1 MEIMKESQKKLGQA
15 GNVADIDAMQ
25 KKKENFAE

>member
-15 GNVADIDAMQ
+15 GNVAGIDAMR
-25 KKKENFAE
+25 KNRKI